1 MHPLQNKHKII
12 NPSPKISETCM
23 KLNGLLENLKENVP
37 LVLVKVA
44 KDLLETHIR
53 DSMGESKAAGAST
66 FFFVFVC
73 ALLGKIYDGVT
84 IVSV

>member
-1 MHPLQNKHKII
+1 
-12 NPSPKISETCM
+12 M

-66 FFFVFVC
+66 FFCVFVC
-73 ALLGKIYDGVT
+73 ALLGKIYVDVT